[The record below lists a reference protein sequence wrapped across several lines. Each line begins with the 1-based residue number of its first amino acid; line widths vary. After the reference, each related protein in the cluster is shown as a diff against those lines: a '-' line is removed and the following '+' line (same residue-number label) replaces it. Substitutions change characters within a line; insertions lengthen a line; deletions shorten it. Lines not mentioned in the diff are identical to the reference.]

1 MRTGDQDKF
10 SALDFCVCFFTSTK
24 GHFKNKTI
32 YKHTLENLEKDLAS
46 TTKIFV
52 HIKVTPG
59 EEEIANNM
67 AQTITSIFPD
77 AQITQTVG
85 QWNHVD
91 GSSHY
96 EYLKD
101 IHTLFEK
108 ARYYNYAL
116 FLEDDWLFNNNAYVA
131 FYRHNDIKLDFREEM
146 RKAKGWLKGVPEIFC
161 YRWLRDDPT
170 IDERTDAKKDF
181 GGLLYSQNKEFSF
194 NPCVIRPK
202 EMFLIASF
210 VVKMYNHL
218 HPHCEM
224 AVTQAINFLFNEK
237 AKFVFE
243 MQESVTHIGTQEFV
257 NSITNEK
264 S

>member
-10 SALDFCVCFFTSTK
+10 SATDFCVCFFTSTK

-32 YKHTLENLEKDLAS
+32 YKHTLQNLEQKLAS
-46 TTKIFV
+46 TTKVFA

-59 EEEIANNM
+59 EEWIADEIES
-67 AQTITSIFPD
+67 IIISIFPNT
-77 AQITQTVG
+77 IVFQTIG
-85 QWNHVD
+85 QWNHID
-91 GSSHY
+91 GSSHF

-108 ARYYNYAL
+108 SRYYNYAL
-116 FLEDDWLFNNNAYVA
+116 FLEDDWLFNDKTAIA
-131 FYRHNDIKLDFREEM
+131 FYHEVELDFAEEM
-146 RKAKGWLKGVPEIFC
+146 NRAKGWLKAVPEIFC
-161 YRWLRDDPT
+161 YRWLRNDPE
-170 IDERTDAKKDF
+170 IASRTGAKLDF
-181 GGLLYSQNKEFSF
+181 GNLLYSQQKEFSF
-194 NPCVIRPK
+194 NPCIVRPK

-224 AVTQAINFLFNEK
+224 AFTQAIDFLFNGK

-243 MQESVTHIGTQEFV
+243 AKQSITHIGTQEFV
-257 NSITNEK
+257 NSISNEK